1 MKKLLLKS
9 LFEKVTGDFRVVYWD
24 GEDVTYGNVPPKIK
38 IIFKKAPPLN
48 FDFADPM
55 LFFGEAYVDEVFDFE
70 GDLGEV
76 IQIVELNK
84 NIFTAHG
91 QGSKL
96 ALAFNTINSATNR
109 WQQKENIKHHYD
121 LGNDFFSLWLDE
133 TMSYSCAY
141 FNTIEDSLFQAQ
153 MQKIHHIL
161 RKLSL
166 KPGERLLDIGSG
178 WGWLIL
184 TAAQMYGVNALGLT
198 LSEEQF
204 SATRERISKMGLAD
218 KVDVMLINYQDLDE
232 TKYQFDKIVSVGM
245 FEHVGKENLP
255 KYMKKIN
262 RLLTPGGVSLLHTIT
277 ATKEKPVNSWM
288 EKYIF
293 PGGYVPS
300 LRETMWLLPEYDFHL
315 LHVESLRMHYA
326 ATLDRW
332 YVNFGKHI
340 DEIEQKFG
348 KRFVRMWSI
357 YLRGCAA
364 SFRTSGL
371 NIHQL
376 LFSKGLNNSLPLT
389 FNHLYTDRLET
400 LS

>member
-9 LFEKVTGDFRVVYWD
+9 LFEKVNCGDFGVVYWD
-24 GEDVTYGNVPPKIK
+24 GEEVTYGSAPPKIK
-38 IIFKKAPPLN
+38 IVFKKAPSLG
-48 FDFADPM
+48 FDLADPM
-55 LFFGEAYVDEVFDFE
+55 LALGEAYMDEVFDFE
-70 GDLGEV
+70 GDFGEV
-76 IQIVELNK
+76 IRIAELNK
-84 NIFTAHG
+84 NTFSASG
-91 QGSKL
+91 EGGKL
-96 ALAFNTINSATNR
+96 ARALNTISGISNR

-141 FNTIEDSLFQAQ
+141 FNNTEDYLYQAQ

-161 RKLSL
+161 KKLNL
-166 KPGERLLDIGSG
+166 QPGERLLDIGSG

-184 TAAQMYGVNALGLT
+184 TAAQNYGVNALGVT

-204 SATRERISKMGLAD
+204 KSTRERISKLGLTD
-218 KVDVMLINYQDLDE
+218 KVEVMLMNYQDLDE
-232 TKYQFDKIVSVGM
+232 SKYQFDKIVSVGM

-255 KYMKKIN
+255 KYMEKIN
-262 RLLTPGGVSLLHTIT
+262 RLLAPGGVSLLHTIT
-277 ATKEKPVNSWM
+277 GTKEKTVNSWM
-288 EKYIF
+288 NKYIF

-315 LHVESLRMHYA
+315 LHAESLRLHYA
-326 ATLDRW
+326 TTLDHW
-332 YVNFGKHI
+332 YANFCKHI
-340 DEIEQKFG
+340 DEVEQKFG
-348 KRFVRMWSI
+348 KRFVRMWSL

-376 LFSKGLNNSLPLT
+376 LFSKGLNNDLPLT
-389 FNHLYTDRLET
+389 LKHVYAD
-400 LS
+400 